1 MIAGALT
8 RTARELTEQGSP
20 FVIATVVRVQRP
32 TSVEPGNAALVRGD
46 GTIEG
51 FVGGVCAQ
59 HSVRLY
65 SLQAIAE
72 GKPLLLRI
80 LPESPGGDSAKSP
93 DGDGAKSPGGD
104 SGAGS
109 AGAEPADVEDP
120 ELTEEVSNEDG
131 TVTVQNPCLS
141 GGAIEVF
148 LEPVLPAPRVLVA
161 GDSPIVAALRRIGP
175 ELGLAI
181 VAGDAPA
188 AGDLGLIVAAH
199 GRDELGV
206 LRAGL
211 ESGVPYVGLVASRK
225 RGSAVIDQLREF
237 GVDEEQI
244 ARVETPAGLDI
255 SARTAGEIALSI
267 LARIVEVRRR
277 QSIPTDAVERPN
289 TALDPICGMTVVVG
303 ADTPSLINAG
313 QPVYFCCLGCKLKFG
328 DQHGDTAVAR

>member
-1 MIAGALT
+1 M
-8 RTARELTEQGSP
+8 
-20 FVIATVVRVQRP
+20 IATVVRVQRP
-32 TSVEPGNAALVRGD
+32 TSVEPGNVALVRSD

-80 LPESPGGDSAKSP
+80 LPDGPG
-93 DGDGAKSPGGD
+93 PGSDLD
-104 SGAGS
+104 SG
-109 AGAEPADVEDP
+109 EEEDP
-120 ELTEEVSNEDG
+120 ERTEEVSNEDG

-188 AGDLGLIVAAH
+188 AGDLGLVVAAH

-211 ESGVPYVGLVASRK
+211 ETGVPYVGLVASRK
-225 RGSAVIDQLREF
+225 RGAAVVDQLREL
-237 GVDEEQI
+237 GVAEEQI
-244 ARVETPAGLDI
+244 ARIETPAGLDI
-255 SARTAGEIALSI
+255 SARTAAEIALSI

-277 QSIPTDAVERPN
+277 AGDCARCRRASEHGARPG
-289 TALDPICGMTVVVG
+289 LRDDGRRRRR
-303 ADTPSLINAG
+303 
-313 QPVYFCCLGCKLKFG
+313 
-328 DQHGDTAVAR
+328 HAVADRMPARRSTSAAWAAS